1 MTNMNEVF
9 EPYKVFKE
17 LSKVNVNE
25 HTEAKGKFTY
35 LSWAWAWSEVK
46 KKFPLSEYKVYE
58 NEDGWLYHHDGK
70 TAWVKTGVTIEGLE
84 HIEYL
89 PVLDFSNKSIPLDK
103 ITSMNANTAIQRS
116 LTKAIARH
124 GLGLYIYAGED
135 LPDIPVWEKD
145 EDLDE
150 YVKQISESFGESNY
164 HEAKKLYR
172 ECTERQRADI
182 WKSLD
187 SQTKMFVKE
196 ALAVKEDDI

>member
-1 MTNMNEVF
+1 MN
-9 EPYKVFKE
+9 VFKT
-17 LSKVNVNE
+17 LNKINVND

-46 KKFPLSEYKVYE
+46 KSYPEATYTIYE

-70 TAWVKTGVTIEGLE
+70 TAWVKTGVTIESLE

-89 PVLDFSNKSIPLDK
+89 PVLDFSNKSIPLDN

-135 LPDIPVWEKD
+135 LPDIPVWD
-145 EDLDE
+145 EDVRDT
-150 YVKQISESFGESNY
+150 YVLAFKEAVGESSF
-164 HEAKKLYR
+164 EGIKQLWS
-172 ECTERQRADI
+172 ELTQRQKNDI
-182 WKSLD
+182 WKSFD
-187 SQTKMFVKE
+187 SQEQVVVKE
-196 ALAVKEDDI
+196 SLRDLSKD

>member
-1 MTNMNEVF
+1 MSEVTQ
-9 EPYKVFKE
+9 PYKVFKE
-17 LSKVNVNE
+17 LNKVNVNE

-35 LSWAWAWSEVK
+35 LSWAWAWAEVK
-46 KKFPLSEYKVYE
+46 KKFPLATYTVYE
-58 NEDGWLYHHDGK
+58 SASECLYHNDGK

-150 YVKQISESFGESNY
+150 YVKQINESFGESNY

-172 ECTERQRADI
+172 ECTNRQQAEV

-187 SQTKMFVKE
+187 QQAKMFVKE
-196 ALAVKEDDI
+196 ALAVKDDI

>member
-1 MTNMNEVF
+1 MN
-9 EPYKVFKE
+9 VFKT
-17 LSKVNVNE
+17 LNKINVND

-46 KKFPLSEYKVYE
+46 KSYPEATYTIYE

-70 TAWVKTGVTIEGLE
+70 TAWVKTGVTIESLE

-89 PVLDFSNKSIPLDK
+89 PVLDFSNKSIPLDN

-135 LPDIPVWEKD
+135 LPDIPVWED
-145 EDLDE
+145 DVRDT
-150 YVKQISESFGESNY
+150 YFHAFNESAGESDFDGIKQLWN
-164 HEAKKLYR
+164 EL
-172 ECTERQRADI
+172 TQRQKNDI
-182 WKSLD
+182 WKEFD
-187 SQTKMFVKE
+187 SQTQVTIKE
-196 ALAVKEDDI
+196 GLRDLSKD

>member
-1 MTNMNEVF
+1 MN
-9 EPYKVFKE
+9 VFKT
-17 LSKVNVNE
+17 LNKINVND

-46 KKFPLSEYKVYE
+46 KSYPEATYTIYE

-70 TAWVKTGVTIEGLE
+70 TAWVKTGVTIESLE

-89 PVLDFSNKSIPLDK
+89 PVLDFSNKSIPLDN

-135 LPDIPVWEKD
+135 LPDIPVWED
-145 EDLDE
+145 DVRDT
-150 YVKQISESFGESNY
+150 YVHAFNESAGESDFDGIKQLWN
-164 HEAKKLYR
+164 EL
-172 ECTERQRADI
+172 TQRQKNDI
-182 WKSLD
+182 WKEFD
-187 SQTKMFVKE
+187 SQTQVTIKE
-196 ALAVKEDDI
+196 GLRDLSKD

>member
-1 MTNMNEVF
+1 MNEVTQ
-9 EPYKVFKE
+9 PYKVFKE
-17 LSKVNVNE
+17 LNKVNVNE

-35 LSWAWAWSEVK
+35 LSWAWAWAEVK

-89 PVLDFSNKSIPLDK
+89 PVLDFSNKSIPLDN

-135 LPDIPVWEKD
+135 LPDIPVWED
-145 EDLDE
+145 ESSKDE
-150 YVKQISESFGESNY
+150 YVNQINESFGESNY

-172 ECTERQRADI
+172 ECTTRQQADV
-182 WKSLD
+182 WKALD
-187 SQTKMFVKE
+187 QQTKMFVKE
-196 ALAVKEDDI
+196 SLAVKDDI